1 MHESYKIKI
10 PAFEGPLELLV
21 DLIEKRKLAI
31 NDISLAR
38 VTDDF
43 IAYIK
48 SLGSLPIAYTAHFII
63 TAATLV
69 LIKSKS
75 LLPNFLLTQ
84 DEEGNID
91 ELKRRLEMYALF
103 REVGEKL
110 KNIFAGAVL
119 FKRPYP
125 KIEPMFV
132 PDKSLTVSRLALV
145 LREAIKNIPVVEKTP
160 ETTIAKAITLEEMID
175 NLTKRITESMTLSF
189 KQFSKEVGHKT
200 KEERVFVIVGFLA
213 ILELVKQGIV
223 LVRQESQFDDIHIER
238 NNTII
243 PQK

>member
-1 MHESYKIKI
+1 MNEQYQIKT
-10 PAFEGPLELLV
+10 PTFEGPLELLV
-21 DLIEKRKLAI
+21 DLIEKRKLTI
-31 NDISLAR
+31 NDISLAK

-75 LLPNFLLTQ
+75 LLPSFLLTQ

-91 ELKRRLEMYALF
+91 ELKRRLQIYALF

-110 KNIFAGAVL
+110 KNIFARAIL

-132 PDKSLTVSRLALV
+132 PDKSLTVSRLTLA
-145 LREAIKNIPVVEKTP
+145 LRETIKNIPVAEKTP
-160 ETTIAKAITLEEMID
+160 ETTIAKTITLEEMID
-175 NLTKRITESMTLSF
+175 NLTERITKSMTLSF
-189 KQFSKEVGHKT
+189 RQFSKENGHKT

-213 ILELVKQGIV
+213 VLELVKQGIV
-223 LVRQESQFDDIHIER
+223 MVRQESQFDDIHIER
-238 NNTII
+238 SKTISY
-243 PQK
+243 